1 MEHGNKGI
9 AQSTTEETNNSKKEQ
24 SPEQAVTQ
32 QEMLLILSMP
42 QITGMR
48 IPTGSIKRESQLH
61 AEDKCP
67 PFSLEI
73 GLMTGSQS
81 DREIGSGDNMKG
93 SSSLSSSQESN
104 PQLSISELN
113 RTQDLKE
120 EAQKSKEE
128 EISIQTESRLELSLF
143 LPMHT
148 IIGKMTSRG
157 IVRAVPYSKCMLFP
171 VIPGCSSGLQSDTEK
186 GSGDTLQTAASS
198 LDNTTKSKENDNI
211 EEGEK
216 TLSEESVILTFDPV
230 TEIEPKKEIE
240 TCATQT
246 EEVSTPLVFHKAV
259 QIPEEATLKSQDP
272 RNELQSL
279 DPFWSIPNLSGLI
292 EKKEKQRQEEKKQVK
307 LEKKEKKKLEKMEKI
322 KEKENEKKQN
332 EGQGKK
338 EREKEER
345 AKNGRVMGE
354 KNTRKDGK
362 SKEKEE
368 KARKERVQ
376 EKESLKKEK
385 HKEEKEKMKEKS
397 KDEKEEKKKNIEN
410 SEEERED
417 KKKMIEAERLT
428 LQKRLQLKGRMK
440 GMKDSEL
447 WWPKE
452 KKLIGKIAIQNFI
465 QLLPSS
471 STTLKSPDIEDHV
484 NRPKK
489 RHMDLQEHLDQ
500 KFVGQKG
507 KTNRKERKS
516 KGRGNVSISE
526 EEDQTEKNK
535 IKRMD
540 KKQKLGT
547 VKVLRRRSICF
558 QKMTLGDLH
567 PLYTPR
573 PYRIY
578 VFTLEGTHTETT
590 TISNGDRQYSLD
602 PEEREKVTLEGR
614 LMTQLVQKGKKTAIQ
629 ETFPKVKEMSLNVPN
644 RFHGCWM
651 ICQEGKN
658 LNTFKKLQATYQ
670 QQLLKQRELTPDA
683 ENTDSK
689 IWKES
694 IKTTSLISNEEVI
707 GAASKNLS
715 PDEKRR
721 NLSAHDLVRFGSRT
735 LVGARIARE
744 EDMGAV
750 RAKKEKENKA
760 IILTHNLVRF
770 SSRTIVGA
778 IKASAVTEWEKVS
791 ETQDEKKNISP
802 FMNLKKS
809 WNHVSNGHESDDPL
823 VEVLIGFSL
832 GNSLRDSLGI

>member
-24 SPEQAVTQ
+24 SPDQAVTQ

-42 QITGMR
+42 QVTGMR
-48 IPTGSIKRESQLH
+48 IPTGNIERESQLH
-61 AEDKCP
+61 AEDKC

-104 PQLSISELN
+104 PQLSISELK
-113 RTQDLKE
+113 TQDLKE

-171 VIPGCSSGLQSDTEK
+171 VIPGCCSGLQSDTEK
-186 GSGDTLQTAASS
+186 GSGDTLQIAASS
-198 LDNTTKSKENDNI
+198 LDNTIKSKENDNI
-211 EEGEK
+211 EEGKK
-216 TLSEESVILTFDPV
+216 TLCEESVILTFDPV

-246 EEVSTPLVFHKAV
+246 EEVSTPLVSHKAV

-279 DPFWSIPNLSGLI
+279 DPFWSIPNLRHRGPC
-292 EKKEKQRQEEKKQVK
+292 QQA
-307 LEKKEKKKLEKMEKI
+307 
-322 KEKENEKKQN
+322 
-332 EGQGKK
+332 
-338 EREKEER
+338 KEETY
-345 AKNGRVMGE
+345 GPSG
-354 KNTRKDGK
+354 TSG
-362 SKEKEE
+362 
-368 KARKERVQ
+368 
-376 EKESLKKEK
+376 
-385 HKEEKEKMKEKS
+385 
-397 KDEKEEKKKNIEN
+397 
-410 SEEERED
+410 SEEID
-417 KKKMIEAERLT
+417 STVLT
-428 LQKRLQLKGRMK
+428 QRR
-440 GMKDSEL
+440 
-447 WWPKE
+447 
-452 KKLIGKIAIQNFI
+452 
-465 QLLPSS
+465 
-471 STTLKSPDIEDHV
+471 
-484 NRPKK
+484 
-489 RHMDLQEHLDQ
+489 
-500 KFVGQKG
+500 
-507 KTNRKERKS
+507 ERKS
-516 KGRGNVSISE
+516 
-526 EEDQTEKNK
+526 
-535 IKRMD
+535 
-540 KKQKLGT
+540 
-547 VKVLRRRSICF
+547 
-558 QKMTLGDLH
+558 
-567 PLYTPR
+567 
-573 PYRIY
+573 
-578 VFTLEGTHTETT
+578 
-590 TISNGDRQYSLD
+590 
-602 PEEREKVTLEGR
+602 
-614 LMTQLVQKGKKTAIQ
+614 
-629 ETFPKVKEMSLNVPN
+629 
-644 RFHGCWM
+644 
-651 ICQEGKN
+651 
-658 LNTFKKLQATYQ
+658 
-670 QQLLKQRELTPDA
+670 LLKG
-683 ENTDSK
+683 ENCNTGDIPKSQ
-689 IWKES
+689 S
-694 IKTTSLISNEEVI
+694 EEVI

-778 IKASAVTEWEKVS
+778 IKASAVTEWEEVS

-809 WNHVSNGHESDDPL
+809 WNHVSDGDESDDPL

-832 GNSLRDSLGI
+832 GNSLGI